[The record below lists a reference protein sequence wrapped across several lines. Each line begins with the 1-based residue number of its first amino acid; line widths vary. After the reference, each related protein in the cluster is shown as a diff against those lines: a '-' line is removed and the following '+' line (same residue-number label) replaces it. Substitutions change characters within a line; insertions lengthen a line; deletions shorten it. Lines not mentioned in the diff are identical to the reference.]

1 MIDGILESQVT
12 KERRSGTDILKNLV
26 GLLQG
31 DPRQVSQVFLEDFS
45 KYGTFINGI
54 RITGTVNVKSG
65 DELLFG
71 KNNSLY
77 R

>member
-1 MIDGILESQVT
+1 M
-12 KERRSGTDILKNLV
+12 
-26 GLLQG
+26 
-31 DPRQVSQVFLEDFS
+31 SQVFLEDFS